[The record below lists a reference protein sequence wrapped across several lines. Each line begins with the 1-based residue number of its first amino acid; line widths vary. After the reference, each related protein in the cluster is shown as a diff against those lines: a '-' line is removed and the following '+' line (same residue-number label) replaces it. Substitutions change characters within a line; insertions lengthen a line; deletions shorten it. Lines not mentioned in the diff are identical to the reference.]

1 MLSSA
6 AAAFLVATAA
16 ADPEPGRSAPAS
28 APAAPFDSADV
39 AAAAVARCN
48 VRQSNQAIRKNTV
61 SPVFPVI
68 STARRICIARI
79 MLSQR
84 VCPTVCPSQAGIV
97 SKHYQ
102 SSKH

>member
-28 APAAPFDSADV
+28 APAAPPVDPADAA

-48 VRQSNQAIRKNTV
+48 VRQSNQAIRENI
-61 SPVFPVI
+61 PFRYFFPLFFLPRD
-68 STARRICIARI
+68 AYA
-79 MLSQR
+79 
-84 VCPTVCPSQAGIV
+84 
-97 SKHYQ
+97 
-102 SSKH
+102 